1 MPPLDRATARFD
13 RVVKVDLQDEQGR
26 RDILKVHT
34 HKLTLADPSTID
46 VVATLT
52 AGQSGAELAAL
63 VNEAAIRTVRR
74 QGDSLT
80 TEDFIDAFKTS
91 TEARGQS
98 GTIAA
103 NMFKNAVG
111 LK

>member
-1 MPPLDRATARFD
+1 M
-13 RVVKVDLQDEQGR
+13 
-26 RDILKVHT
+26 KVHT
-34 HKLTLADPSTID
+34 RKLTLADPATID

-74 QGDSLT
+74 QADSLT